1 MTKILLSAFIFLNTA
16 LQMQAHAQLVD
27 QVKFFENDTILNV
40 KLTTDINK
48 LVRTSAKPEYLSAT
62 FSCSIADSPIRE
74 QVRIIPR
81 GNMRRQI
88 CNVPPVKINF
98 KNTTSPALSPLG
110 SLKIVYGCSQNA
122 NADQWV
128 LKEYVI
134 YKIYN
139 LLTEKSF
146 HVRLLNFI
154 YEDEK
159 AKKKPLVQH
168 AFLIEDEKALAK
180 RNSCTKLKQDKLR
193 AESADRNQMTLV
205 ALFEYMIGNTDWSV
219 PGKHNTT
226 LIQTEGDGTARPFV
240 VPYDFDYSGLVD
252 ADYATPT
259 EGIDIPN
266 VRQRYYMGFE
276 RTPDELNDA
285 IKIFNTQKENIYSLI
300 NNFELINEKNRK
312 QMIAYLDDFYKSI
325 NNNKQVKY
333 IFINGARKS

>member
-1 MTKILLSAFIFLNTA
+1 MKKILLAAFMFLNTA
-16 LQMQAHAQLVD
+16 WQMQVHAQLVD
-27 QVKFFENDTILNV
+27 RVKFFDNDTILDV
-40 KLTTDINK
+40 KLTADINK
-48 LVRTSAKPEYLSAT
+48 LARTSAKPVYMPAT
-62 FSCSIADSPIRE
+62 FSCSIADSVIRE
-74 QVRIIPR
+74 QVQIIPR

-88 CNVPPVKINF
+88 CSVPPVKVNF
-98 KNTTSPALSPLG
+98 KNTTSPTLSPLG
-110 SLKIVYGCSQNA
+110 SLKLVYGCSQNP

-128 LKEYVI
+128 LKEYVV

-146 HVRLLNFI
+146 HVRLLNFT

-159 AKKKPLVQH
+159 AKRKPLMQH
-168 AFLIEDEKALAK
+168 AFFIEDDKALAK
-180 RNSCTKLKQDKLR
+180 RNGCVKLKQDKLR
-193 AESADRNQMTLV
+193 AEVADRNQMTLV

-266 VRQRYYMGFE
+266 VRQRYYLGYD

-285 IKIFNTQKENIYSLI
+285 IKIFNAQKENIYSLI
-300 NNFELINEKNRK
+300 NNFDLINDKNRK
-312 QMIAYLDDFYKSI
+312 QMTTYLDDFYKTI
-325 NNNKQVKY
+325 NNSKLVKY
-333 IFINGARKS
+333 VFINNARK